1 MPAEWEQHQA
11 TWLSWPH
18 NRASWPGAFEAVEP
32 VMVQAV
38 AALATSETV
47 HINVLDAAHEAHVR
61 AMLDEATLAAVR
73 FHLFPT
79 NDAWCRDHGAIFV
92 TRPPERGAPLAALHF
107 DYNAWGGKYPPFD
120 LDRRIAASWRSS
132 SACRAS
138 GGMILGRIDR
148 GEQRRRAARPSSA
161 C

>member
-1 MPAEWEQHQA
+1 MRPARAGYTSRVYERTPNPAQHGYRMPAEWEPHQA

-61 AMLDEATLAAVR
+61 AMLDEATLASVR

-92 TRPPERGAPLAALHF
+92 TRPP
-107 DYNAWGGKYPPFD
+107 
-120 LDRRIAASWRSS
+120 
-132 SACRAS
+132 
-138 GGMILGRIDR
+138 
-148 GEQRRRAARPSSA
+148 
-161 C
+161 